1 MKVAIIPARGGSKRI
16 FRKNIKVFCG
26 KPIIAYSIQA
36 ALESGC
42 FDSVIVST
50 DDAEIAGIARDFG
63 ADVPFLRPAEISDD
77 HSTTIDVM
85 CHSIDWLEEQ
95 GSALDAICCIY
106 ATAPFITPDDLRSSY
121 QKLVVEDADFVF
133 SATEFPF
140 PVQRALQLSESGEV
154 SMLYPEHELT
164 RSQDLPVAY
173 HDAGQFYWGK
183 KSAFLKRKSIFG
195 EHSRIE
201 LLPPARV
208 RDIDTPED
216 WEFAEALFKVQGG
229 I

>member
-16 FRKNIKVFCG
+16 FRKNIKIFCG
-26 KPIIAYSIQA
+26 KPIIAYSIEA

-63 ADVPFLRPAEISDD
+63 ADVPFLRPVEISDD
-77 HSTTIDVM
+77 HSSTIDVM
-85 CHSIDWLEEQ
+85 CHSIDWLEEH
-95 GSALDAICCIY
+95 GSDLEAVCCIY
-106 ATAPFITPDDLRSSY
+106 ATAPFITPNDLRSSY
-121 QKLVVEDADFVF
+121 QKLVVEDSDFVF

-140 PVQRALQLSESGEV
+140 PVQRALQLSAAGEV
-154 SMLYPEHELT
+154 LMLYPEHELT

-183 KSAFLKRKSIFG
+183 KSAFLERKSIFG
-195 EHSRIE
+195 ENSRIE
-201 LLPPARV
+201 LLPPTRV

-216 WEFAEALFKVQGG
+216 WEFAEALFKIQSGL
-229 I
+229 

>member
-1 MKVAIIPARGGSKRI
+1 MNVAVIPARGGSKRI

-50 DDAEIAGIARDFG
+50 DDSEIACIARDFG
-63 ADVPFLRPAEISDD
+63 ADTPFLRPAEISDD

-85 CHSIDWLEEQ
+85 CHSIEWLEEQ

-106 ATAPFITPDDLRSSY
+106 ATAPFITPGELRSSY
-121 QKLVVEDADFVF
+121 QKLVIEDVDFVF

-183 KSAFLKRKSIFG
+183 KSAFVKRKSIFG
-195 EHSRIE
+195 KHSRIE
-201 LLPPARV
+201 LLPPTRV

-216 WEFAEALFKVQGG
+216 WEFAEALFKVLGR